1 MRKQRSKGFSFI
13 VYALLIMGGLCII
26 LPMYIT
32 FITPLKTMREN
43 SLSFFSF
50 PSSLYLGN
58 FHTILTSPKY
68 YAAFINTL
76 YVTAGTLLFSFML
89 HPMMSY
95 ALSRSMQQ
103 KKGYKYLYYFLL
115 AGIFIPFQVK
125 MMPLVILMSRINM
138 MNPTG
143 LICLA
148 IGGSTCES
156 VFLYVSYL
164 NAIPCDMEEAAYI
177 DGAST
182 STTYRLIILPLM
194 KPIIATVLIKNGLWM
209 WNDFMMPLIILNRTW
224 KNWTLTLFQY
234 NFQTQYTTNYS
245 LSFATFVMS
254 MLPIMIF
261 YVILQKHIIG
271 GLTHGAIKD

>member
-1 MRKQRSKGFSFI
+1 MRKKHRKSFSLMI
-13 VYALLIMGGLCII
+13 YTLLIIGALFII

-32 FITPLKTMREN
+32 IITPFKTMKEN

-50 PSSLYLGN
+50 PTSLYLGN
-58 FHTILTSPKY
+58 FHTILTSPQY
-68 YAAFINTL
+68 YAAFFNTV
-76 YVTAGTLLFSFML
+76 YVTTGTLVLSFII

-95 ALSRSMQQ
+95 ALSRSIQQ
-103 KKGYKYLYYFLL
+103 KPRYTYLYYFLL

-138 MNPTG
+138 MNTTG

-164 NAIPCDMEEAAYI
+164 NAIPQDMEEAAYI

-182 STTYRLIILPLM
+182 NKTYRLIILPLM
-194 KPIIATVLIKNGLWM
+194 KPIVATVLIKNGLWM

-234 NFQTQYTTNYS
+234 NFQTQYTTDYS